1 MRVPDWKSAGHLAI
15 SRSHR
20 QSAHSAGITM
30 KRRSFLLGTAAALAA
45 PAIAQP
51 AWPHGQPIRVIVPFP
66 AGAANDAMGRLAGQR
81 LQEKVGATVVVENR
95 AGGSASIGTTAV
107 LNAAPDGYTLLASA
121 FNHIILNHAVK
132 GVTFDPQADFETIG
146 RTARAPL
153 LMVMAPKMPQKTLVE
168 VIAAAK
174 ATPNDWTF
182 AIPALGAPSHLATV
196 DFMSRTGLTIA
207 TSPYRGTAPALTDV
221 MGGHVQLLIDASF
234 ALIPIARDGK
244 VKTLGITTKERSAL
258 APDIPTIA
266 EQGLAGSDFP
276 AWAGLW
282 APKGTP
288 RDICERINALM
299 RETMRDPAIVERL
312 NKSLLE
318 PVVETIDE
326 SRAFI
331 AAEVPK
337 HVALLKKAGFEA
349 Q

>member
-1 MRVPDWKSAGHLAI
+1 
-15 SRSHR
+15 
-20 QSAHSAGITM
+20 M
-30 KRRSFLLGTAAALAA
+30 KRRTLLAGAAASLAA
-45 PAIAQP
+45 PALAQTQ
-51 AWPHGQPIRVIVPFP
+51 WPLGQPIRIIVPFP
-66 AGAANDAMGRLAGQR
+66 AGAANDAMGRLAGQV
-81 LQEKVGATVVVENR
+81 LHEKLGATVVVENR

-107 LNAAPDGYTLLASA
+107 LNAPPDGYTLLASA

-132 GVTFDPQADFETIG
+132 GVAFDPQADFETIG

-153 LMVMAPKMPQKTLVE
+153 LMVMAPNRREKTIAE

-174 ATPNDWTF
+174 AAPNDWTF

-196 DFMSRTGLTIA
+196 DFMSRAGLTIA

-221 MGGHVQLLIDASF
+221 IGGHVQLLIDASF
-234 ALIPIARDGK
+234 ALLPAAKEGR
-244 VKTLGITTKERSAL
+244 VKALGITTKDRSAL
-258 APDIPTIA
+258 APDFPTVA
-266 EQGLAGSDFP
+266 EQGFVGYDFQS
-276 AWAGLW
+276 WYGLW

-288 RDICERINALM
+288 REICARINALM
-299 RETMRDPAIVERL
+299 RETMRDPAVIERL

-318 PVVETIDE
+318 PVIETSEE
-326 SRAFI
+326 SKAFI

>member
-1 MRVPDWKSAGHLAI
+1 MN
-15 SRSHR
+15 
-20 QSAHSAGITM
+20 
-30 KRRSFLLGTAAALAA
+30 RRTLLLGTAAALAA
-45 PAIAQP
+45 PAIAQS

-66 AGAANDAMGRLAGQR
+66 AGAANDAMGRLAAQR
-81 LQEKVGATVVVENR
+81 LQETFGATVVVENR

-132 GVTFDPQADFETIG
+132 GVTFTIG

-153 LMVMAPKMPQKTLVE
+153 LMVLAPQRPQNSLAE

-174 ATPNDWTF
+174 TAPNDWTF

-196 DFMSRTGLTIA
+196 DLMSRAGLTIA

-244 VKTLGITTKERSAL
+244 VRTLGITTGERSAL

-266 EQGLAGSDFP
+266 EQGFAGYDFQS
-276 AWAGLW
+276 WYGLW

-288 RDICERINALM
+288 REICQRINTLM
-299 RETMRDPAIVERL
+299 RETMQDPAIVQRL
-312 NKSLLE
+312 NASLLE
-318 PVVETIDE
+318 PVAETIDE
-326 SRAFI
+326 TKAFI